1 MHDIIA
7 VVGPTASGKTGLAI
21 GLAKALDGEV
31 LSCDSMQLYRHMDIG
46 TATPTAA
53 EMDGIPHH
61 MMNVIDPAEDF
72 SVSRYVEMADQCLRD
87 ILARGK
93 RAIVCGGTGLYLDS
107 LLLGRSFACPATG
120 HRRRLEEQAER
131 EGIEPIREFLRTVDP
146 DSYERLPAGDHRRI
160 IRAAEVYLETGVTI
174 TEHNRRTKL
183 LPPRY
188 EARWIGLDFANRA
201 ALYARIDRR
210 VEQMME
216 QGLLEEIQALLDRGV
231 PPTAT
236 SLQAIGYKEP
246 MAALRG
252 EITMAEAVAKI
263 QQESRRYAKR
273 QLTWFRRNPAISW
286 IVQPDEPDAR
296 QTLKTALHLLRDGIS
311 GDFAP

>member
-72 SVSRYVEMADQCLRD
+72 SVSRYVEMADACLRD

-146 DSYERLPAGDHRRI
+146 DSYTRLPAGDHRRI

-210 VEQMME
+210 VEQMMA
-216 QGLLEEIQALLDRGV
+216 QGLLEELQALLDRGV

-252 EITMAEAVAKI
+252 EITMEEAVAKI

-273 QLTWFRRNPAISW
+273 QLTWFRRNPAIAW
-286 IVQPDEPDAR
+286 IVQPDEPDAH
-296 QTLKTALHLLRDGIS
+296 QTLETALHLLEDGIS